1 MESSG
6 VTITVTPTAGALS
19 GERLSLTDQIVG
31 EYSTLT
37 VGMTVSNTVPKDGRI
52 EIKFPKW
59 NGFETQTRFLESF
72 VSTSTSPGVVPCRAV
87 AGMDGDKL

>member
-1 MESSG
+1 
-6 VTITVTPTAGALS
+6 
-19 GERLSLTDQIVG
+19 
-31 EYSTLT
+31 
-37 VGMTVSNTVPKDGRI
+37 MTVSNTVPKDGRI

-72 VSTSTSPGVVPCRAV
+72 VSTSTSPGVVPCAAV